1 MRVKVK
7 LYATLR
13 LELGI
18 SELDIEF
25 DQSITM
31 MQLLEKVQKK
41 VQADIISELL
51 EDGLIMAGTV
61 LLIDGKNVLHEQKL
75 ETIIPDNCIVSI
87 FPPVGGG

>member
-1 MRVKVK
+1 MKVKVK

-18 SELDIEF
+18 SDIDIEF

-31 MQLLEKVQKK
+31 MQLLEKIQEK
-41 VQADIISELL
+41 VQADIISELI
-51 EDGLIMAGTV
+51 EDGLIMAGTI
-61 LLIDGKNVLHEQKL
+61 LLINGKNVLHAQKL
-75 ETIIPDNCIVSI
+75 ETLIPDNCIVSV

>member
-1 MRVKVK
+1 MKVKVK

-18 SELDIEF
+18 SDIDIEF

-31 MQLLEKVQKK
+31 MQLVEKIQEK
-41 VQADIISELL
+41 VQADIISELI
-51 EDGLIMAGTV
+51 EDGLIMAGTI
-61 LLIDGKNVLHEQKL
+61 LLINGKNVLHAQKL
-75 ETIIPDNCIVSI
+75 ETLIPDNCIVSV

>member
-18 SELDIEF
+18 SDLAIEF
-25 DQSITM
+25 DQPITM
-31 MQLLEKVQKK
+31 MQLLEKIQQK
-41 VQADIISELL
+41 VQADIISELI
-51 EDGLIMAGTV
+51 EDGIIIAGTI
-61 LLIDGKNVLHEQKL
+61 LLIDGKNVLHAQKL
-75 ETIIPDNCIVSI
+75 ETLIPDNCIVSI

>member
-1 MRVKVK
+1 MKVKVK

-18 SELDIEF
+18 SDIDIEF

-31 MQLLEKVQKK
+31 MQLLEKIQEK
-41 VQADIISELL
+41 VQTDIISELI
-51 EDGLIMAGTV
+51 EDGLIMAGTI
-61 LLIDGKNVLHEQKL
+61 LLINGKNVLHAQKL
-75 ETIIPDNCIVSI
+75 ETLIPDNCIVSV